1 MASTITTGLRRAG
14 QRVGL
19 VSLGAVTLLSLTVGP
34 ANAAGWSSSISGAYP
49 NFESRRWSD
58 AGGSTN
64 IQFTNCEDG
73 TGATSAGVT
82 LRKDVD
88 WQVDPTYSSASFTNC
103 FGGYSSTSSGNWGD
117 HGSGNYYFAVNLG
130 ATYSDLDVRTL
141 SVSY

>member
-1 MASTITTGLRRAG
+1 MKSAILSSLRKTG
-14 QRVGL
+14 QRAGL
-19 VSLGAVTLLSLTVGP
+19 VSLGAMTLLSLTAGS
-34 ANAAGWSSSISGAYP
+34 ANAASWSSSISGAYP

-64 IQFTNCEDG
+64 IQFTNCTDG

-88 WQVDPTYSSASFTNC
+88 WQVDPTYSTASFTNC

-141 SVSY
+141 SVTY